1 MLAEIRTVGDAKRVV
16 DMAEAARVYARKA
29 QLGLAAQN
37 HAGEIK
43 LRAER
48 KAGELLGRMELKAG
62 RPKPNADTLSALLGT
77 TRTKAQ
83 SQSSRWQAIASLPQ
97 PVFEGYLRDPGTRTG
112 ELTEADL
119 LRQLID
125 QLEAGRRS
133 EPS

>member
-48 KAGELLGRMELKAG
+48 KAGELLGRMEKNRGERG
-62 RPKPNADTLSALLGT
+62 RRIRLASVPPYSSAPVP
-77 TRTKAQ
+77 
-83 SQSSRWQAIASLPQ
+83 SRW
-97 PVFEGYLRDPGTRTG
+97 
-112 ELTEADL
+112 
-119 LRQLID
+119 
-125 QLEAGRRS
+125 
-133 EPS
+133 